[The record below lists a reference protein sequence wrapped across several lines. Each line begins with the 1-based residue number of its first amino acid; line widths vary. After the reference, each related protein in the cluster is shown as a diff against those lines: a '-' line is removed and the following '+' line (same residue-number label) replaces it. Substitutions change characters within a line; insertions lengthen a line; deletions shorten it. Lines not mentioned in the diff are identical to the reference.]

1 MPTNNEVWFKQ
12 DMQFSKVAPASNALL
27 EGLPNKDREAF
38 IAQCESVQL
47 TLGDALCNAGDVIE
61 HVYFP
66 IESNISLVNPVDGN
80 VGMKVALIGSE
91 GMLGISLMLG
101 SKIAP
106 FRALVQGA
114 GTALRITV
122 SAFLNQLEQSAELQL
137 QLKRYIYVSFSQL
150 VQTSVCN
157 RFHVVEERLARLLL
171 MIKDRKHS
179 KEFYITQEL
188 LAQMLGV
195 RRVGVTKAAGSLQ
208 ARKLIS
214 YSRGDLKILNV
225 SGLESVSC
233 VCYQTDK
240 ETYERIFHNQEVPSM
255 V

>member
-1 MPTNNEVWFKQ
+1 MLF
-12 DMQFSKVAPASNALL
+12 
-27 EGLPNKDREAF
+27 R
-38 IAQCESVQL
+38 
-47 TLGDALCNAGDVIE
+47 
-61 HVYFP
+61 
-66 IESNISLVNPVDGN
+66 
-80 VGMKVALIGSE
+80 SE

-101 SKIAP
+101 SNIAP

-122 SAFLNQLEQSAELQL
+122 SAFLNQLEQSPELQL